1 MSVDEEARM
10 DRKGRIGLKV
20 FTEYLS
26 TEIYQREVDY
36 PNSTANDFLLA
47 IKSYL
52 FTSKPFLTPADT
64 IFWIDEWTKRRG
76 MSHIRQLYRDMV
88 SRGNYASY
96 VRGQVKSLYNLGSSV
111 PEIRKN
117 VEFWLKDQ
125 HFLFARIDSG
135 KKGKFQHPAAKTI
148 ITDYFYRRNVLGDLS
163 RRNVNEADVADPF
176 GHHERAVPAPL
187 IALTFTAACYLSHLT
202 AHAYLPR

>member
-1 MSVDEEARM
+1 MSVMVPSGLPRALSLVMPILLERSHLDMLVIACPLPHASLLSAITLGTSNLSVVINTHSILLLPTLRLSSATANRTSAPSQSGGKDQVTDNPEGTKNRDLNDDRGMSVDEEARI

-52 FTSKPFLTPADT
+52 FTPKPFLTPADT

-88 SRGNYASY
+88 CAHSFLLPITE
-96 VRGQVKSLYNLGSSV
+96 SL
-111 PEIRKN
+111 
-117 VEFWLKDQ
+117 D
-125 HFLFARIDSG
+125 
-135 KKGKFQHPAAKTI
+135 
-148 ITDYFYRRNVLGDLS
+148 
-163 RRNVNEADVADPF
+163 
-176 GHHERAVPAPL
+176 
-187 IALTFTAACYLSHLT
+187 
-202 AHAYLPR
+202 